1 MSDPATIYAQIWDLA
16 GFPPSDFEPSPD
28 IIMAALVT
36 LLDRHG
42 ALVVAVEHLAQQ
54 HQDLALAF
62 FALQAR
68 ERVEHEPV
76 SGTIRFVPGQAV
88 RGRITF
94 TASS

>member
-1 MSDPATIYAQIWDLA
+1 MSLPEVVYAQIWDLA
-16 GFPPSDFEPSPD
+16 GFPPSDFQPSSD

-36 LLDRHG
+36 LLDRHA
-42 ALVVAVEHLAQQ
+42 ALVAAVEHLRQQ

-62 FALQAR
+62 FVLQAR